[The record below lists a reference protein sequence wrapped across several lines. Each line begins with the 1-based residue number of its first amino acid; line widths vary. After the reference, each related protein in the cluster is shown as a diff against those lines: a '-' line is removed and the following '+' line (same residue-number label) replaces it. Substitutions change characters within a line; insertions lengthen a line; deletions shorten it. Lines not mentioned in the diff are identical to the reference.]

1 MTLDE
6 IMYTLEIGGK
16 VYWHNDNYEVIKDS
30 IGQYLIHSKFN
41 DYYIGL
47 THSDKKTMNGKE
59 EDFYEVKA

>member
-1 MTLDE
+1 MRLDE

-30 IGQYLIHSKFN
+30 IGQYLIHSRFN

-47 THSDKKTMNGKE
+47 THSDGKTMNGKE
-59 EDFYEVKA
+59 EDFYEVKV

>member
-1 MTLDE
+1 
-6 IMYTLEIGGK
+6 

-30 IGQYLIHSKFN
+30 IGQYLIHSRFN

-59 EDFYEVKA
+59 QDFYEEKV

>member
-1 MTLDE
+1 MRLDE

-30 IGQYLIHSKFN
+30 IGQYLIHSRFN

-47 THSDKKTMNGKE
+47 THSDGKTMNGKE
-59 EDFYEVKA
+59 EDFYEGKA

>member
-1 MTLDE
+1 MKLDE
-6 IMYTLEIGGK
+6 IMYALEIGKK

-59 EDFYEVKA
+59 EDFYEVKI

>member
-1 MTLDE
+1 MRLDE

-30 IGQYLIHSKFN
+30 IGQYLIHSRFN
-41 DYYIGL
+41 DHYIGL